1 MAVLR
6 HFVYQG
12 ILFLFSGRMKYI
24 DLLRMEMNYIMCGQK
39 LLFFNFKMNNAT
51 WAEINYINLMLAK
64 INYINLMLAEIK
76 LY

>member
-51 WAEINYINLMLAK
+51 
-64 INYINLMLAEIK
+64 
-76 LY
+76 